1 MVRFGNGQWVYN
13 DPSYINFVKTSNS
26 DGSPIG
32 VAYIQ
37 GMNVNLRS
45 EFINYICSYPSIKS
59 SRILFS
65 IYK

>member
-1 MVRFGNGQWVYN
+1 MARFGNGQWVYN

-45 EFINYICSYPSIKS
+45 IHQLHLQLSAN
-59 SRILFS
+59 
-65 IYK
+65 